1 MLNYVKTSRLST
13 SGDICHTK
21 EVERSPLKKKF
32 KESCS
37 ISKSELDGAI
47 AAAVKMAMAEQ
58 RSDLDKIVTTAVKT
72 AIDDMLVPQLA
83 SLSSE
88 LKHTVVAVTTITS
101 RTENLEKT
109 VERIQS
115 KCDLTQA
122 AARSDR
128 DQLTALQLK
137 FDNLAAKMT
146 DIEDR
151 NRRSNVRLVGL
162 KESEEGDNCIA
173 FLRANLS
180 KWIPSL
186 AGREI
191 KIERAHRIYSGKNT
205 THPRTVVFKLL
216 DYTDRQAILKGAR
229 AASPVKHGGSSLL
242 FFPDYSHETTR
253 KRKAFADVRKKLDN
267 LGIQSF
273 LLFPATLKITYG
285 GRQILLR
292 SPDEAEKFL
301 LSIQPP
307 TGTSAEDQA
316 NVLYTLQEVS
326 NETSFRPML

>member
-1 MLNYVKTSRLST
+1 AEEEN
-13 SGDICHTK
+13 
-21 EVERSPLKKKF
+21 KKF

-115 KCDLTQA
+115 K
-122 AARSDR
+122 S
-128 DQLTALQLK
+128 
-137 FDNLAAKMT
+137 AKMT

-307 TGTSAEDQA
+307 TG
-316 NVLYTLQEVS
+316 LII
-326 NETSFRPML
+326 F